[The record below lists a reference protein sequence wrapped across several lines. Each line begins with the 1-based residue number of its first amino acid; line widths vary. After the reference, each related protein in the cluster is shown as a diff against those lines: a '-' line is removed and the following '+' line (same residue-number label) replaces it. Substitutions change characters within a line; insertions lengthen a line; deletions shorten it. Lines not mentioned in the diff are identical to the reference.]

1 VSATASVE
9 APRARWLAQWG
20 ERINPLVVKEVRQ
33 GLRSR
38 VFWLSFGLMLLACFI
53 ISLAAYVETLEN
65 SLRPQGRTFFLAFF
79 FCLGGAHFFLLPYG
93 AYRSLAREREDET
106 WVLLLL
112 TGLGPRRILRGKV
125 ASCLVQGG
133 LYASAVG
140 PFLLFS
146 YYLNGIDLPT
156 LLLVLGLGAC
166 WFLFLTVVAV
176 CAATLAEGRMG
187 RGFVHLVLLGVLGLG
202 LLYGQVCAYFLCQAG
217 FRSLSDDGLLTFT
230 LGSLWMMFTCAWLLF
245 ETAAARLSL
254 VTENYSRG
262 PRRALVVQTVLSSL
276 VLLGAWWDSRSQAL
290 AWGLSVFGC
299 VYLTL
304 CGLLLATDLDGQARS
319 LRAATRP
326 WSLLRPGALRGF
338 RFAVLLLLFWTA
350 ACGVLIVLSTR
361 SRSTVDLPGVV
372 ALPLYALL
380 YLSLPLWV
388 ARLPRSPEL
397 SSPAA
402 VRLLFFVLG
411 GLAFFVPALV
421 SLILLREEESKTF
434 LSLLNPF
441 LGVMLF
447 AEGESPLDEPVLA
460 WSLLGCVALLAA
472 LSVFLADRSLAA
484 REREV
489 HAA

>member
-1 VSATASVE
+1 MSATASVE
-9 APRARWLAQWG
+9 VPRAWWLARWA
-20 ERINPLVVKEVRQ
+20 ERLNPLVVKEVRQ

-53 ISLAAYVETLEN
+53 LSLAAYVATIEEGLK
-65 SLRPQGRTFFLAFF
+65 PQGRTFFLAFF
-79 FCLGGAHFFLLPYG
+79 FCLGMVHFFLLPYG

-125 ASCLVQGG
+125 ASSLVQGG

-156 LLLVLGLGAC
+156 LLLVLLLGAC

-176 CAATLAEGRMG
+176 CMATLAEGRMG
-187 RGFVHLVLLGVLGLG
+187 RGLAHLVLLGVLGLG
-202 LLYGQVCAYFLCQAG
+202 LFYGQVCAWFLCEQG
-217 FRSLSDDGLLTFT
+217 FRPLISSDGALVFALV
-230 LGSLWMMFTCAWLLF
+230 SLWLMLTCAWLLF

-254 VTENYSRG
+254 VTENYSRA
-262 PRRALVVQTVLSSL
+262 PRRALVVQTVLSAL
-276 VLLGAWWDSRSQAL
+276 VVLLAWWDSSSQRMVWAMSL
-290 AWGLSVFGC
+290 LGC
-299 VYLTL
+299 VLLTL
-304 CGLLLATDLDGQARS
+304 CGLVLATDLDGQARS

-338 RFAVLLLLFWTA
+338 RLAVLLLLFWSA
-350 ACGVLIVLSTR
+350 ACGALFVLSTR
-361 SRSTVDLPGVV
+361 NLASLELPGVIS
-372 ALPLYALL
+372 LPLYALL

-388 ARLPRSPEL
+388 ARLPRSPVF
-397 SSPAA
+397 SSPAT
-402 VRLLFFVLG
+402 VRLLFFMLG
-411 GLAFFVPALV
+411 GLGLLVPSLV
-421 SLILLREEESKTF
+421 SFVLWREEGNTL

-441 LGVMLF
+441 LGVTLF
-447 AEGESPLDEPVLA
+447 SEGDSPLDEPVLA

>member
-1 VSATASVE
+1 MSATASVE
-9 APRARWLAQWG
+9 VPRAWWLARWA
-20 ERINPLVVKEVRQ
+20 ERLNPLVVKEVRQ

-53 ISLAAYVETLEN
+53 ISLAAYVATIEEGLK
-65 SLRPQGRTFFLAFF
+65 PQGRTFFLAFF
-79 FCLGGAHFFLLPYG
+79 FCLGMVHFFLLPYG

-156 LLLVLGLGAC
+156 LLLVLVLGAC

-176 CAATLAEGRMG
+176 CTATLAEGRMG
-187 RGFVHLVLLGVLGLG
+187 RGLAHLALLAVLGLA
-202 LLYGQVCAYFLCQAG
+202 LIYGQAMAFTLCQEG
-217 FRSLSDDGLLTFT
+217 FRSLLANDEALAFA
-230 LGSLWMMFTCAWLLF
+230 LGSLWLMLTCAWLLF

-254 VTENYSRG
+254 ITENYSWG
-262 PRRALVVQTVLSSL
+262 PRRALVVQAVLSAL
-276 VLLGAWWDSRSQAL
+276 GVLGGWWDSRSQSL
-290 AWGLSVFGC
+290 AWGMSLLGC

-304 CGLLLATDLDGQARS
+304 CGLLLATDVDGQARS

-338 RFAVLLLLFWTA
+338 RLAVLLLLFWSA
-350 ACGVLIVLSTR
+350 ACGVLCVLSTHA
-361 SRSTVDLPGVV
+361 RSTVDLPGVI

-388 ARLPRSPEL
+388 ARLPRSPVF
-397 SSPAA
+397 SSPAP

-411 GLAFFVPALV
+411 GLGLLLPSLV
-421 SLILLREEESKTF
+421 SFVFWREEGDTF
-434 LSLLNPF
+434 VSLLNPF
-441 LGVMLF
+441 LGVMGF
-447 AEGESPLDEPVLA
+447 AEGEPPLDEPVLT

-484 REREV
+484 RERQV